1 MIGSRPLRDIASEI
15 QRDWPVIN
23 NQAAKQALDHMKTMG
38 SIEDPFHLDPNGY
51 SVVGAFLEHSRGWR
65 GKVARRVK
73 SELRVMCGHPQP

>member
-1 MIGSRPLRDIASEI
+1 MVSRPLRDIANEI

-65 GKVARRVK
+65 GKVADRVR
-73 SELRVMCGHPQP
+73 SELRVMCGHPRP